1 MNRIIHILPEQVAS
15 QIAAGEVVER
25 PASAIKEL
33 VENALDAGARS
44 IEVEI
49 ERGGAGLITVTD
61 DGSGMGREDAI
72 IALRRHATSKIRDAA
87 DLNAIRTLGFRGE
100 ALAAIASVSRMVL
113 RTRRPE
119 DSHGV
124 EIVAP
129 GGEIERVSECAI
141 APGTRIEVRELFFNT
156 PARLK
161 FLKTIAT
168 EQGAAAETIQRL
180 AIVNYRVAFGLS
192 ADGRILAA
200 IPRATSLMERLRQLF
215 GAKIAAKMLPFDHRL
230 GTSRAWGL
238 AATSQESFATPRM
251 VLTFVNGRAVR
262 DRVIAR
268 AIMQAYTTLIPRGR
282 HPAVALMLEMRPEE
296 LDVNVHPMKT
306 EVRFRNSGAAFE
318 MVYHALRARLADQT
332 SPEYGDLS
340 SAGADGGIVRIPDV
354 GQTAG
359 GGESQTAGGG
369 ESQTAGG
376 GESQTAGGGESQT
389 AGGGESQTAGGGD
402 NQTAGGGESQTAGG
416 GESQTAGGGESQTAG
431 GGESQTAGGG
441 ESQTALNGSVT
452 ARSME
457 RPERS
462 LRLVADPPAH
472 RLEQRAL
479 GLGYGRP
486 SNTNG
491 AGNSA
496 LAVHRNDVVSAT
508 ALADTEPDR
517 FARHGAPIPR
527 YSELRVIGQLFAGYI
542 VLEDSTAI
550 ADDGLIL
557 VDQHAAHERVTFE
570 RLKTELSSGGVRL
583 QALLTP
589 LTLELGIAR
598 AATVIAGLDQL
609 RAIGFELEQFGP
621 ATLILKAVPAVF
633 AGNGDGLK
641 LLSDVIEGMGAASD
655 GGNRGPGD
663 GAFEDLLKR
672 LACHGSVRVGRQLAP
687 DEISALLR
695 DLDMTAF
702 KTNCPHG
709 RPVHIR
715 FPRGQLERM
724 FRR

>member
-49 ERGGAGLITVTD
+49 ERGGGGLITVTD

-119 DSHGV
+119 DPVGV
-124 EIVAP
+124 EIIAT
-129 GGEIERVSECAI
+129 GGEIERVAECAI

-180 AIVNYRVAFGLS
+180 GMVNYRVAFGLS
-192 ADGRILAA
+192 ADRRILAA
-200 IPRATSLMERLRQLF
+200 IPRATSLLERLRQLF

-238 AATSQESFATPRM
+238 AVTSQESFATPRM

-268 AIMQAYTTLIPRGR
+268 AIMQAYATMIPRGR
-282 HPAVALMLEMRPEE
+282 NPAVALMLEMRPEE

-318 MVYHALRARLADQT
+318 LVYHALRARLADQT
-332 SPEYGDLS
+332 SSGLVGNQTTRGGDSQTAGSGNNQNVADTGDFS
-340 SAGADGGIVRIPDV
+340 SAGADGGIARISHAAQGSEGIAV
-354 GQTAG
+354 L
-359 GGESQTAGGG
+359 GGESQTAAGG
-369 ESQTAGG
+369 ESQTA
-376 GESQTAGGGESQT
+376 A
-389 AGGGESQTAGGGD
+389 
-402 NQTAGGGESQTAGG
+402 
-416 GESQTAGGGESQTAG
+416 
-431 GGESQTAGGG
+431 GG
-441 ESQTALNGSVT
+441 ESQTALNG
-452 ARSME
+452 AGIDRDAE
-457 RPERS
+457 RPERL
-462 LRLVADPPAH
+462 LRLVADTPAN

-496 LAVHRNDVVSAT
+496 AEVAGNGLAV
-508 ALADTEPDR
+508 ALSETEPNR
-517 FARHGAPIPR
+517 SAPHGAPIPR

-589 LTLELGIAR
+589 VTLELGIAR

-621 ATLILKAVPAVF
+621 
-633 AGNGDGLK
+633 
-641 LLSDVIEGMGAASD
+641 
-655 GGNRGPGD
+655 
-663 GAFEDLLKR
+663 
-672 LACHGSVRVGRQLAP
+672 
-687 DEISALLR
+687 
-695 DLDMTAF
+695 
-702 KTNCPHG
+702 
-709 RPVHIR
+709 
-715 FPRGQLERM
+715 
-724 FRR
+724 